1 MRIEINYTDFETDKK
16 VVSYEDILCFR
27 FGFVPDPV
35 LIYSVIWFSRTNN
48 MHGRLTPGQ
57 SIPITDAMYFEVM
70 PVSKH

>member
-1 MRIEINYTDFETDKK
+1 MKIEINYSDFDTDKK
-16 VVSYEDILCFR
+16 IVSYEDILQLR
-27 FGFVPDPV
+27 LGFVPDPS
-35 LIYSVIWFSRTNN
+35 LLYSIIWFSRNNN